1 MNAIHEGDS
10 QAVSKVERIRQAA
23 NTLGISERTVYRR
36 LRSGKIDQLPVVERS
51 RDTVMSSVSESDV
64 LKLITSQMTPIIAQ
78 ITCQFDMTNDNLSIL
93 RREIADRDARIR
105 SLLENQQELTHTIQ
119 NLQGQIFELARLAL
133 IQPTK
138 VDTAVEIPLET
149 SVAVTVPAIKRRTGF
164 RSWLRTL
171 LSVDQDR

>member
-1 MNAIHEGDS
+1 MNAVHEGDS
-10 QAVSKVERIRQAA
+10 QAFSKVERIRQAA

-36 LRSGKIDQLPVVERS
+36 LRSGKIEQLPVAECG
-51 RDTVMSSVSESDV
+51 RDTVVSSVSDADV
-64 LKLITSQMTPIIAQ
+64 LSLFTSQFAPMFDQ
-78 ITCQFDMTNDNLSIL
+78 IVRQNDMTNDNLSIL
-93 RREIADRDARIR
+93 RREIADRDACIR

-138 VDTAVEIPLET
+138 ADAAADTPLET
-149 SVAVTVPAIKRRTGF
+149 SFAVTAPAVKRRTGF
-164 RSWLRTL
+164 RGWLRML